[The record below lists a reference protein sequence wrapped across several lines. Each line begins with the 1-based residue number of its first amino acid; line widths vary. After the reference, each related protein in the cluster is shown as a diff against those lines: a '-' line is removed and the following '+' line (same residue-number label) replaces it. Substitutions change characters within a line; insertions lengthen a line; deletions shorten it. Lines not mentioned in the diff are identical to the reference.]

1 MATTEDVCVDS
12 KLIDYVNNRMTR
24 RSFAR
29 GALLGAAGI
38 AGASAF
44 SSINL
49 SAATITDADVLNF
62 ALNLEYLEAEFY
74 TVITTG
80 KTLSQIGIGTSGVG
94 TEGATV
100 GGGKVAL
107 SQPVM
112 ALALELANDEQAH
125 VKLLRGALGSAAIAK
140 PTIDF
145 SVAGVFDELSYLKV
159 SRILE
164 DVGVTAYGGAAPLI
178 SDKGTLGVAA
188 RILATEAEHVGA
200 VRYSISQYT
209 NLRPTAIDG
218 NDIVT
223 RIISAD
229 PASGLTAIRTPSQV
243 LSLVFLNAT
252 AGTTRG
258 GVFPN
263 GVNGAIN
270 AV

>member
-1 MATTEDVCVDS
+1 MATEDVCVES
-12 KLIDYVNNRMTR
+12 KLIDYMKNRVTR

-29 GALLGAAGI
+29 SALLGGAGI
-38 AGASAF
+38 AAASAF
-44 SSINL
+44 SSIDLN
-49 SAATITDADVLNF
+49 AAPLTDADILNF

-74 TVITTG
+74 TVITSGLTIAQ
-80 KTLSQIGIGTSGVG
+80 SGIGVSGVG
-94 TEGATV
+94 KEGPTV

-107 SQPVM
+107 SQPVL
-112 ALALELANDEQAH
+112 ALALELARDEQAH
-125 VKLLRGALGSAAIAK
+125 VKLLRSALGSAAIAK

-178 SDKGTLGVAA
+178 TDKGTLGVAA

-200 VRYSISQYT
+200 VRYHISQYT
-209 NLRPTAIDG
+209 NLRPGAIDG
-218 NDIVT
+218 VDIVS

-229 PASGLTAIRTPSQV
+229 PGSGLTAIRTPSQV
-243 LSLVFLNAT
+243 LSLVFLNA
-252 AGTTRG
+252 APGTSSG

-263 GVNGAIN
+263 GVNGTIN